1 MSWEELKSV
10 SSIAISGKAGWE
22 ESLFSGRVVSSAS
35 HEFISISLNFLHP
48 SLPFSYPTLAI
59 VMKVQAALAGLAA
72 VAAAFPAIGEFN
84 SEFRDQIK
92 RNAEAAPDE
101 YEDLERRGLLSNL
114 GDDING
120 LLGSVTKG
128 TLDLNNKRPEPGYEF
143 RAPGP
148 GDSRGPCPGLNLLAN
163 YG

>member
-1 MSWEELKSV
+1 
-10 SSIAISGKAGWE
+10 
-22 ESLFSGRVVSSAS
+22 
-35 HEFISISLNFLHP
+35 
-48 SLPFSYPTLAI
+48 
-59 VMKVQAALAGLAA
+59 MKVQAALAGLAA
-72 VAAAFPAIGEFN
+72 VASAFPAMGQFN
-84 SEFRDQIK
+84 AEFRDQIK

-101 YEDLERRGLLSNL
+101 YEDLEHRGLLSNL

-163 YG
+163 YGYAF